1 MQIFHSLK
9 DPAVATALTKGA
21 IGVIPTDTV
30 YGLVCSASHETAVTR
45 LYNLK
50 MRQRQPGTTIAA
62 SIDQL
67 VAIGFEKEMLERAKK
82 LWPNPLSIE
91 MSAKNIQPYL
101 KVNELTMAVRIPRS
115 TALLAMLA
123 QTGPLMTTSANLPG
137 QPVATTIA
145 EARAYFGDAV
155 DFYVDGGVID
165 QRAPSTII
173 RVVDDCI
180 EVLREGAVTIDPSTY
195 RLPRT

>member
-1 MQIFHSLK
+1 MQFFTSHT
-9 DPAVATALTKGA
+9 DPNLITLINQGG
-21 IGVIPTDTV
+21 IGVLPTDTV

-67 VAIGFEKEMLERAKK
+67 VAIGFEKETLERAKK

-123 QTGPLMTTSANLPG
+123 QTGPLMTTSANHPG
-137 QPVATTIA
+137 KPGAENID
-145 EARAYFGDAV
+145 EARRYFGDNV
-155 DFYVDGGVID
+155 DFYVDNGVLHG
-165 QRAPSTII
+165 RPPSTII
-173 RVVDDCI
+173 RFVGNKV
-180 EVLREGAVTIDPSTY
+180 EVLRQGACKIDEKGDIK
-195 RLPRT
+195 